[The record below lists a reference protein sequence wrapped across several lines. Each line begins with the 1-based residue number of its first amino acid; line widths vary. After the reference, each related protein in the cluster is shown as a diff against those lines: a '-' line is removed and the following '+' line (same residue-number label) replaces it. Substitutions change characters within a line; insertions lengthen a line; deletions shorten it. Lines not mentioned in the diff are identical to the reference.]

1 MPREPLSRGP
11 IFTIGHDSHDRTAF
25 LSLLACQGV
34 NMLVDVRSHPYSPY
48 LPHFCKQALQAS
60 LRAWGVGY
68 LFLGRELGG
77 RVSGRGIVDAV
88 AFVQGVDRVMEV
100 WRQAYRLA
108 LLCAEEDPR
117 RCHRAIRIAPAL
129 LARGA
134 KVVHI
139 RGDGRLEPHTPAW
152 TDFAQAS
159 LPGDDA
165 PR

>member
-1 MPREPLSRGP
+1 MLREPIARGP
-11 IFTIGHDSHDRTAF
+11 IFTIGHDSHERAAF

-34 NMLVDVRSHPYSPY
+34 NLLVDVRTNPYSRYMPQ
-48 LPHFCKQALQAS
+48 FSKEALSAS
-60 LRAWGVGY
+60 LRSWGVGY
-68 LFLGRELGG
+68 LHLGRELGG
-77 RVSGRGIVDAV
+77 RAMGRGIEEAV
-88 AFVQGVDRVMEV
+88 SFARSVDRIMDA

-117 RCHRAIRIAPAL
+117 RCHRAGRIAPAL

-152 TDFAQAS
+152 TDFAMAC
-159 LPGDDA
+159 LTGDQE